1 MSFSPSRGSSDTLIT
16 LSGAS
21 LLSVTGVYLV
31 SGNTGSLATLVST
44 STNVITFYPP
54 RIEPAGIRS
63 GLWQIYN
70 RFGNATESNYHTVI
84 QTPFISGIFPGS
96 GFSGTAI
103 KVSGSGIRDLSG
115 LYFISNLGTYSGVL
129 TDPVFENSTWI
140 RTGVVPWMSGGLNAS
155 VNVKVM
161 SEGGSS
167 TSPTL
172 FYVREQGLSL
182 SGLSEFPV
190 PFQANNFL
198 RGTAAADGLEWRS
211 PTQVRE
217 DINAIS
223 KTGDFA
229 TGNYTISGD
238 IRVTGLSFHNT
249 GLATGTMVFRTTI
262 ISGAYL
268 VLDAMVG
275 GLAFRGF
282 SYRF

>member
-1 MSFSPSRGSSDTLIT
+1 MITPSRASRDTLSTALGQSMYTVTGLYLISGSIRSQCTIVNTGNSFVTYYLPSVAPGDLRSGNIQIFNLYGSATSSD
-16 LSGAS
+16 
-21 LLSVTGVYLV
+21 Y
-31 SGNTGSLATLVST
+31 
-44 STNVITFYPP
+44 
-54 RIEPAGIRS
+54 
-63 GLWQIYN
+63 QIY
-70 RFGNATESNYHTVI
+70 I
-84 QTPFISGIFPGS
+84 DTPYISGIAPLS
-96 GFSGTAI
+96 GVTGTQI
-103 KVSGSGIRDLSG
+103 KISGSGIRDVSG

-140 RTGVVPWMSGGLNAS
+140 RTGIVPWMSGGLNAS

-182 SGLSEFPV
+182 SGLSNFPV
-190 PFQANNFL
+190 PLQANNFL
-198 RGTAAADGLEWRS
+198 RGTAAADGLEWQS

-238 IRVTGLSFHNT
+238 IKVTGISFHNT
-249 GLATGTMVFRTTI
+249 GLASGSMTFRTTV
-262 ISGAYL
+262 ISGSYL

-275 GLAFRGF
+275 GLSFRGF